1 MLLNLLDLFHESLK
15 QETSSEVKFHEK
27 PYQIP
32 QSSDKKEEEIF
43 LDYLRLMDGNSMIK
57 TVFQGIYKSQISCS
71 FCKKTSMSF
80 DPFTICSLPILKKS
94 TKILR
99 LEFYL
104 EKSKPNF
111 NAYKFSLN
119 FNKQNKFTIG
129 NLKTLLKKKL
139 NLNSSDLIAKNA
151 NSDKENAILTDDI
164 LLQSLIEQHPLKLL
178 IRQLMDFELKIFK
191 SNKILAHITFKTTS
205 EFSNRVFIFREY
217 NTFLF
222 LDKNETLE
230 IIHYHIFLYLNE
242 LNFIDVSINSA
253 NFSEKISELPYII
266 KISNNNERNGLD
278 QQKTESSDL
287 IFSKTV
293 SLKDFI
299 FSHKKG
305 TDQAFSLDIELIN
318 NSYCPKFIKP
328 KEETI
333 KINEENIKDTN
344 IFDCLDLMTMEEN
357 MDESNKW
364 FCSNCKVNQMS
375 TKKLEI
381 YQTGP
386 ILIINFKRNKFS
398 PIKKKITTKIDFPL
412 NELNLKE
419 YIISDKK
426 IKIFDLFA
434 VCNHY
439 GDAFQGHYTAF
450 CKNNALNEKWF
461 CYDDERVQIIESSE
475 NIITQNA
482 YILFYKR
489 RE

>member
-1 MLLNLLDLFHESLK
+1 MNLLDLFHESLK

-178 IRQLMDFELKIFK
+178 IRQLMDFELKIFE

-305 TDQAFSLDIELIN
+305 TDQAFSLD
-318 NSYCPKFIKP
+318 
-328 KEETI
+328 
-333 KINEENIKDTN
+333 
-344 IFDCLDLMTMEEN
+344 
-357 MDESNKW
+357 NK
-364 FCSNCKVNQMS
+364 Q
-375 TKKLEI
+375 
-381 YQTGP
+381 
-386 ILIINFKRNKFS
+386 
-398 PIKKKITTKIDFPL
+398 
-412 NELNLKE
+412 
-419 YIISDKK
+419 
-426 IKIFDLFA
+426 
-434 VCNHY
+434 
-439 GDAFQGHYTAF
+439 
-450 CKNNALNEKWF
+450 
-461 CYDDERVQIIESSE
+461 
-475 NIITQNA
+475 
-482 YILFYKR
+482 
-489 RE
+489 